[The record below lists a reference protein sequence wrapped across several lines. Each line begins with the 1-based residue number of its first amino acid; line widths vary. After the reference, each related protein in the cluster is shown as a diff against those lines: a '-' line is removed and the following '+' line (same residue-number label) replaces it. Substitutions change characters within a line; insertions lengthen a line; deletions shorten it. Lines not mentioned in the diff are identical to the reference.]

1 MTLRKSVD
9 GEQQMHL
16 PLCVPDATARCRET
30 CTEDCSAIRQSL
42 LRMLGQQQEGNTVGN
57 HQLQHM
63 LRQHTLHQLKPLDA
77 GLRSVPY
84 QRNCCGGDGILV
96 MNDRSETKTIV
107 LADING
113 HGAKEQPSLHDLF
126 AMIAKTN
133 SDSAT
138 LGELLHRTNMAFS
151 AWRDALDS
159 QDAAHI
165 PYAECAF
172 IRLQEDGMLEAATAG
187 GTTAL
192 VLGPNG
198 TVTELCSEEAH
209 GTWIGFPYVKKPV
222 VPTASRLEREHTL
235 VLCTDGIDPEIRTA
249 DSFWNSH
256 KHAHPDGLA
265 NEIYRT
271 FASGKDDA
279 TVLCLRR

>member
-1 MTLRKSVD
+1 
-9 GEQQMHL
+9 
-16 PLCVPDATARCRET
+16 
-30 CTEDCSAIRQSL
+30 
-42 LRMLGQQQEGNTVGN
+42 MLGQRQDAGTVGN
-57 HQLQHM
+57 HQLQRM
-63 LRQHTLHQLKPLDA
+63 LRQHTLHQLQPLQA

-84 QRNCCGGDGILV
+84 ERNCCGGDGILV
-96 MNDRSETKTIV
+96 IDGGNKGKTIV

-126 AMIAKTN
+126 AMIANTN
-133 SDSAT
+133 PDSTT

-151 AWRDALDS
+151 AWRDVLDS

-172 IRLQEDGMLEAATAG
+172 VRLQEDGMLEAATAG

-249 DSFWNSH
+249 DAFWSSH
-256 KHAHPDGLA
+256 KRAHPDALA